1 MRLDLVRHR
10 AGGNFQEGGEVVS
23 KMLAGHTQSGSIHGQ
38 TLRRGGPAGAVRAA
52 CAMTETVQ
60 SDPLLLPFARAE
72 GGAEFER
79 QLAALI
85 AEHAEPIVTRIVG
98 YKVRAGLGGGARAEA
113 EDVRGE
119 VLLQLVQRLHS
130 FHTDHAERPIRD
142 FGAYVAA
149 AAYNACDRHI
159 SRKYPQRR
167 RLKNGLRYLLTHR
180 PGFALW
186 QTGAGAWVAGPHEWR
201 AGSSHHEGERLQ
213 QLRDDPRVFARGR
226 DFNIDLSEQKNA
238 YELLSAIFSWAAEPV
253 ELDLLTS
260 VVAEWWGITDE
271 TVEADAGAHEGE
283 EARGVQLTDSRP
295 EPAAEAER
303 RAYLERLW
311 REVISLPP
319 RQRAALLLHL
329 RDEQGRACID
339 LWTLT
344 GVADATAVAGALS
357 MPVEEFA
364 ELWNELPLDDNR
376 IAARLSL
383 TRQQVINLRKSAR
396 ERLSRRMKDF

>member
-1 MRLDLVRHR
+1 
-10 AGGNFQEGGEVVS
+10 
-23 KMLAGHTQSGSIHGQ
+23 MLAGHTQSGSIHGR
-38 TLRRGGPAGAVRAA
+38 TFRPGGTAEASRDA
-52 CAMTETVQ
+52 CAMTEAVQ
-60 SDPLLLPFARAE
+60 SDPLLLPFVRAE

-85 AEHAEPIVTRIVG
+85 AEHAEPVVTRIVG
-98 YKVRAGLGGGARAEA
+98 YKVRAGRGGVGRAEA

-119 VLLQLVQRLHS
+119 VLLQLVRRLHS
-130 FHTDHAERPIRD
+130 FRADHAERPIRD

-186 QTGAGAWVAGPHEWR
+186 QTGSGAWVAGPHEWR
-201 AGSSHHEGERLQ
+201 SGSSHPEGELRRESAGERLQ

-226 DFNIDLSEQKNA
+226 ELKTDLSDQKNA
-238 YELLSAIFSWAAEPV
+238 YELLSAVFSWAAEPV
-253 ELDLLTS
+253 ELDLLTG

-271 TVEADAGAHEGE
+271 TVEADDVAREGE
-283 EARGVQLTDSRP
+283 DARGVQLTDSRP
-295 EPAAEAER
+295 EPSAEAER

-311 REVISLPP
+311 REVVSLPP

-329 RDEQGRACID
+329 RDEQGRACVD

-344 GVADATAVAGALS
+344 GVADAAAVAGALGL
-357 MPVEEFA
+357 PVEEFA

-376 IAARLSL
+376 IAARLGL